1 MLLFLLQLMLIPT
14 PTSHHS
20 KKKKNDHAV
29 SLSSSN
35 LKPQASDVSQ
45 SQSLA
50 ANSDVIFQSFADR
63 IDELEIKL
71 QWLQGE
77 DVVIMVELWKSVKAA
92 EIQFREIE

>member
-29 SLSSSN
+29 SPSSSN
-35 LKPQASDVSQ
+35 LKPQAFDVSQ
-45 SQSLA
+45 S
-50 ANSDVIFQSFADR
+50 QSFADR

-77 DVVIMVELWKSVKAA
+77 DVVVMVELWKSVKAA